1 MKERVIYIDQ
11 LKGVAMLLVVMGH
24 VLGFDFFSWETLQGT
39 FLNNLITSIQMP
51 LFFFLSGLVV
61 KRKEITFPYYKL
73 LVVSLEEPGRY
84 LFRWL

>member
-61 KRKEITFPYYKL
+61 KKQEITP
-73 LVVSLEEPGRY
+73 PPMANN
-84 LFRWL
+84 WLSV

>member
-51 LFFFLSGLVV
+51 LFFFLVRLGGE
-61 KRKEITFPYYKL
+61 KERNYPSLITNC
-73 LVVSLEEPGRY
+73 
-84 LFRWL
+84 WLSA